1 MLTGPALLALH
12 CLLDNPPGNCSVF
25 LLSAFSL
32 IKSPLKRNNLVLIQ
46 ESEMDDT
53 LKGGGL
59 LSLLF
64 FSLRLTIPSI
74 LTALHLCMQC
84 VLGRECALL
93 LKDICV
99 HGRGRN
105 WVGSGVGIEAGK

>member
-1 MLTGPALLALH
+1 MLA
-12 CLLDNPPGNCSVF
+12 
-25 LLSAFSL
+25 
-32 IKSPLKRNNLVLIQ
+32 VL
-46 ESEMDDT
+46 
-53 LKGGGL
+53 GFFF
-59 LSLLF
+59 F

-74 LTALHLCMQC
+74 LTALHLCMQY

-105 WVGSGVGIEAGK
+105 WVGSGVGIEAGKESEVSLWYCSLGFLIQSFYGLELTK